1 MRRIGWGIIG
11 TGWMAQRF
19 AKTLNALPDARLAAV
34 CSRAAGRAAAF
45 QASQR
50 VAKAY
55 TDATD
60 FFADPAVEVVYIATP
75 HPTHYPLAMLALE
88 AGKAVVVEK
97 PFALN
102 REEAWAIAE
111 RARAKNLFCMEA
123 MWTRFLP
130 LYVGLKN
137 VMAEAGLGTALALR
151 AEFGRPV
158 AFDPGGRFFDRAQGG
173 GSLLDMGVYCVSVA
187 TQLFGRPEEIY
198 SIVSMGRS
206 GVDEQCAIVLRYRH
220 AMATLASS
228 LRSTLSNEVTLFCA
242 EGGLRIE
249 APFIEAEVLQLWR
262 LSSTEPPLLQGDA
275 SRVLPSS
282 DAKPP
287 GVLGRLLRRD
297 GPVPEDPPGTARYR
311 FPALPHRHAHQAL
324 EVMRCLGEGL
334 TESPVMPLSETL
346 LVMDILDR
354 VRESWRK

>member
-11 TGWMAQRF
+11 TGWMAQRS

-34 CSRAAGRAAAF
+34 CSRDAGRAAAF
-45 QASQR
+45 RTAHG
-50 VAKAY
+50 VATAY
-55 TDATD
+55 ADPTD
-60 FFADPAVEVVYIATP
+60 FLADPAVEVVYIATP

-111 RARAKNLFCMEA
+111 RARAENLFCMEA

-130 LYVGLKN
+130 LYAGLKN
-137 VMAEAGLGTALALR
+137 VMAEAGLGTPLALR

-158 AFDPGGRFFDRAQGG
+158 AFDPAGRFFDRAQGG

-187 TQLFGRPEEIY
+187 TQLLGRPEEIH
-198 SIVSMGRS
+198 SIASIGRT
-206 GVDEQCAIVLRYRH
+206 GVDEQCAIVLRYRQGI
-220 AMATLASS
+220 ATLASS
-228 LRSTLSNEVTLFCA
+228 LRSSLSNDVTLFCA

-249 APFIEAEVLQLWR
+249 PPFIGAEVLQLWH
-262 LSSTEPPLLQGDA
+262 LSSNESPLLAGDA
-275 SRVLPSS
+275 SRVLPTS
-282 DAKPP
+282 DVTPS

-297 GPVPEDPPGTARYR
+297 SPVPEDPPGTARYR

-324 EVMRCLGEGL
+324 EVMRCLREGL
-334 TESPVMPLSETL
+334 SESPVLPLSESL

-354 VRESWRK
+354 IREAWAE